1 MTASSY
7 LASFIGL
14 LFNILTLAIFG
25 RVLLS
30 WIDPFANMRITQIL
44 RDITEPILAPI
55 RSLMPGAMMF
65 DFSPIIAT
73 LLLQALGKILI
84 GALAR

>member
-1 MTASSY
+1 MSASSY

-14 LFNILTLAIFG
+14 LFNILTLAIFL

-30 WIDPFANMRITQIL
+30 WVDPFANMRVSQIM

-55 RSLMPGAMMF
+55 RNLMPQTMMF
-65 DFSPIIAT
+65 DFSPIIAA
-73 LLLQALGKILI
+73 LLLQALGKLLL
-84 GALAR
+84 GAL

>member
-14 LFNILTLAIFG
+14 LFNVLTLAIFG

-30 WIDPFANMRITQIL
+30 WVDPFGNMRITQIL

-55 RSLMPGAMMF
+55 RNLLPSMSMF
-65 DFSPIIAT
+65 DFSPIIAA
-73 LLLQALGKILI
+73 LLLQALGKLLL

>member
-30 WIDPFANMRITQIL
+30 WVDPFANMRITQIL

>member
-7 LASFIGL
+7 LASFITV
-14 LFNILTLAIFG
+14 LFNVLTLAIFG
-25 RVLLS
+25 RVLAS
-30 WIDPFANMRITQIL
+30 WVDPFANNRITQIL

-73 LLLQALGKILI
+73 LLLQALGRILI
-84 GALAR
+84 GALVR

>member
-7 LASFIGL
+7 LVSFIGL

-30 WIDPFANMRITQIL
+30 WVDPFGNMRITQIL

-73 LLLQALGKILI
+73 LLLQALGKLLI
-84 GALAR
+84 GVLAR

>member
-14 LFNILTLAIFG
+14 LFNVLTLAIFG

-30 WIDPFANMRITQIL
+30 WVDPFGNMRITQIL

-55 RSLMPGAMMF
+55 RNLLPSMSMF
-65 DFSPIIAT
+65 DFDR
-73 LLLQALGKILI
+73 Q
-84 GALAR
+84 